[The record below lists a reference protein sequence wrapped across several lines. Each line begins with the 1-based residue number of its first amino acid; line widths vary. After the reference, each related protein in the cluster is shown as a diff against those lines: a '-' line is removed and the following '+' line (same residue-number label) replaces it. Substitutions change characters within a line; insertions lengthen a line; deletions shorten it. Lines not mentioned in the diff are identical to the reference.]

1 MTDDRDSSSDGTAES
16 RNAEYDEIAQRIIDY
31 RSAAGLRPGI
41 YGANRCQLCG
51 EITTFSSLIGAG
63 AAHFGP
69 HRDRACTACVKHYGR
84 SNVGAA
90 IQAQTLRR
98 CEVCG
103 LAVER
108 WSANRLGSYW
118 VCGPCRSEL
127 GPGDPRFGS
136 ADGLNQL
143 VRRRYMALA
152 YPTVEELLQFEQTV
166 LAIRADLN
174 AADSRSARSGE
185 PAEGGG
191 SPVSLTIVGS
201 PPSGRLR

>member
-51 EITTFSSLIGAG
+51 AITTFSTLAG
-63 AAHFGP
+63 AWSTHFGP

-84 SNVGAA
+84 SNMGAA
-90 IQAQTLRR
+90 IQAQTQRR
-98 CEVCG
+98 CEVCD

-108 WSANRLGSYW
+108 SSVNRLGSYW

-185 PAEGGG
+185 PAEGVG
-191 SPVSLTIVGS
+191 SPVSLTIIGS

>member
-1 MTDDRDSSSDGTAES
+1 MTDDRESSSNGTAES

-51 EITTFSSLIGAG
+51 TITMFSTLAGAW
-63 AAHFGP
+63 AAHFGCT
-69 HRDRACTACVKHYGR
+69 RDRACDACMKRVGR
-84 SNVGAA
+84 DAVAAA
-90 IQAQTLRR
+90 IESQAERR

-103 LAVER
+103 HLVARVPT
-108 WSANRLGSYW
+108 NRLESYW
-118 VCGPCRSEL
+118 VCGPCRTEL
-127 GPGDPRFGS
+127 GPSDPRFGS
-136 ADGLNQL
+136 ADGLNQV

-152 YPTVEELLQFEQTV
+152 HPTVEELLQFEQTV

-174 AADSRSARSGE
+174 AADSRSARGGE
-185 PAEGGG
+185 PAEGVG
-191 SPVSLTIVGS
+191 SPVSLTIIGS